1 MEEELYNF
9 VNGNWKQAHDYLDQ
23 DGYDSSGRQLRK
35 SSRCQRVEDGG
46 RLDQLDQS
54 QGAESQ

>member
-23 DGYDSSGRQLRK
+23 DGTVDD
-35 SSRCQRVEDGG
+35 V
-46 RLDQLDQS
+46 
-54 QGAESQ
+54 AAAVVA